1 MKYAKIGERK
11 RGKAELTA
19 RRLGG
24 CERCGWTVGV
34 RATHKWNR
42 LEYFLVLREALGRRP
57 REPGI
62 TEASSEMMSPNK
74 LLVTITPLRARGFFT
89 INMAA
94 ESMRWWPSFN

>member
-42 LEYFLVLREALGRRP
+42 LEYFLVLREALGRKTQP
-57 REPGI
+57 RRE
-62 TEASSEMMSPNK
+62 EMVRNRSK
-74 LLVTITPLRARGFFT
+74 KYVDR
-89 INMAA
+89 
-94 ESMRWWPSFN
+94 